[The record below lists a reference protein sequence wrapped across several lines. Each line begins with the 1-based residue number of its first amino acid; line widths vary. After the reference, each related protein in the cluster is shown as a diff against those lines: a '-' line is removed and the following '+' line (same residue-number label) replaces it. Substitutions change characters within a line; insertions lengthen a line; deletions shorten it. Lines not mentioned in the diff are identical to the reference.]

1 MRLKIILTYNNNWWF
16 FLAICVFGE
25 PEIFCG
31 NTACFEAEIT
41 LEDDDF
47 LPVSWDRVDG
57 MHRKQLD
64 VRDEKYRGS
73 DNRQLLIHNVCKDD
87 EAGYQAVLSR
97 NYDVKILSNTVYL
110 RPKGGI
116 YIFQNSFI

>member
-1 MRLKIILTYNNNWWF
+1 MIF

-47 LPVSWDRVDG
+47 LPVS
-57 MHRKQLD
+57 
-64 VRDEKYRGS
+64 
-73 DNRQLLIHNVCKDD
+73 
-87 EAGYQAVLSR
+87 
-97 NYDVKILSNTVYL
+97 
-110 RPKGGI
+110 
-116 YIFQNSFI
+116 